1 MCRQQRPHTNRFP
14 LLTCFVLWSQADP
27 ALDLGFLC
35 FLTPRLIHRRRVPP
49 HLLPSECSNFK
60 GRALL
65 WLGRYESKVSFT
77 NQAESFWN
85 KAWAKACFYGSC
97 SESVCRRKD
106 GWRSTEAVHHSE
118 CGWIMD
124 TVLHSQPFANPCSNA
139 TFPGC
144 AERFNGTN
152 PRGLFLFIHLKPCF
166 ELLQTGH
173 CPSQHTK
180 HCTGAHTFHSA
191 WQTSWT
197 QSLIYIWS

>member
-1 MCRQQRPHTNRFP
+1 MLCALITGWSRSRLGFP
-14 LLTCFVLWSQADP
+14 LFYHSQADP
-27 ALDLGFLC
+27 WKES
-35 FLTPRLIHRRRVPP
+35 LTSSSSLRVQPT
-49 HLLPSECSNFK
+49 E

-65 WLGRYESKVSFT
+65 WLARYESKGSFT

-85 KAWAKACFYGSC
+85 KAWAKACFYSSC